1 MTLTKEDLL
10 AISQVF
16 GEQIKPLKEAID
28 RLEVRMTRLEER
40 MTALEERVTRLEE
53 RVTLLE
59 ERMTALEER
68 VGRLEERM
76 TALEER
82 VGQLEERMTALEER
96 VTQLEETVR
105 KLDTR
110 VTALEEKVE
119 RLDTCVITLE
129 RKTQKMELLME
140 NDMLPRLQNI
150 EGCYLSTYKRYL
162 HGSDQIETMQTDIDM
177 LKKVVGENDTIEIVS
192 ISGLVTEYMR
202 QNDIKVLAR
211 GIRDSED
218 LYYELKMARMN
229 KLLYPEMDTIF
240 LHTSEN
246 YAYVSSSLIK
256 EILKF
261 NGPINGLVPEILV
274 DEIKSKFMKN

>member
-40 MTALEERVTRLEE
+40 MTALEERVTR
-53 RVTLLE
+53 
-59 ERMTALEER
+59 
-68 VGRLEERM
+68 
-76 TALEER
+76 
-82 VGQLEERMTALEER
+82 LEER

-177 LKKVVGENDTIEIVS
+177 LKKVVGEHSEK
-192 ISGLVTEYMR
+192 LKR
-202 QNDIKVLAR
+202 LA
-211 GIRDSED
+211 
-218 LYYELKMARMN
+218 
-229 KLLYPEMDTIF
+229 
-240 LHTSEN
+240 
-246 YAYVSSSLIK
+246 
-256 EILKF
+256 
-261 NGPINGLVPEILV
+261 
-274 DEIKSKFMKN
+274 

>member
-1 MTLTKEDLL
+1 
-10 AISQVF
+10 
-16 GEQIKPLKEAID
+16 
-28 RLEVRMTRLEER
+28 
-40 MTALEERVTRLEE
+40 
-53 RVTLLE
+53 VTLLE

-177 LKKVVGENDTIEIVS
+177 LKKVVGEHSEK
-192 ISGLVTEYMR
+192 LKR
-202 QNDIKVLAR
+202 LA
-211 GIRDSED
+211 
-218 LYYELKMARMN
+218 
-229 KLLYPEMDTIF
+229 
-240 LHTSEN
+240 
-246 YAYVSSSLIK
+246 
-256 EILKF
+256 
-261 NGPINGLVPEILV
+261 
-274 DEIKSKFMKN
+274 

>member
-28 RLEVRMTRLEER
+28 RLEVRMTR
-40 MTALEERVTRLEE
+40 
-53 RVTLLE
+53 
-59 ERMTALEER
+59 
-68 VGRLEERM
+68 
-76 TALEER
+76 
-82 VGQLEERMTALEER
+82 LEERMTALEER

-177 LKKVVGENDTIEIVS
+177 IKKVVGEHSEK
-192 ISGLVTEYMR
+192 LKR
-202 QNDIKVLAR
+202 LA
-211 GIRDSED
+211 
-218 LYYELKMARMN
+218 
-229 KLLYPEMDTIF
+229 
-240 LHTSEN
+240 
-246 YAYVSSSLIK
+246 
-256 EILKF
+256 
-261 NGPINGLVPEILV
+261 
-274 DEIKSKFMKN
+274 